1 MLQPVGDK
9 VIVKRIE
16 RKAITEGGIHL
27 PEAAQELPTE
37 AIVVAIGPG
46 RVTDTGVVVP
56 MSVAVGDRVIVPQW
70 GNEFTHEGEK
80 LLAVSDETILA
91 VYDGQG

>member
-1 MLQPVGDK
+1 MIQPVGDK
-9 VIVKRIE
+9 VIVRRIE
-16 RKAITEGGIHL
+16 RKTVTDGGIII
-27 PEAAQELPTE
+27 PDAAKGLSTE
-37 AIVVAIGPG
+37 CVVVAVGPG
-46 RVTDTGVVVP
+46 RVTDTGVLVP
-56 MSVAVGDRVIVPQW
+56 MSVAVGDRVIVPEW